1 MEDNVKV
8 FQLQQEQFEDIFKN
22 HLKIETKSKAIE
34 SLFSLRNRA
43 KINYK
48 PYYQRNYVWDERK
61 ASYFIESIILGT
73 EIPPLVLFNSG
84 ETVEVI
90 DGRQR
95 FETVLRF
102 IEDEIKLQGSGM
114 AVLKGLKGLR
124 FSTLPDDI
132 KDIFLDS
139 TLRIIEFEI
148 INEPKLELSL
158 QDKVK
163 KEIFGRYNTGITP
176 LKNFEIDNAIFDRD
190 ELSNVFKSTLK
201 KNNILTQKIKTL
213 FLSERGFKNDPDNKA
228 LIANEMQ
235 FIRDTLV
242 KYRIPVIY
250 YSESTKKVLS
260 EKFYQLI
267 VDTESDYQVV
277 VDKFKFNVEV
287 CWAVHSKLNKAKIN
301 HNRVFMQ
308 CVIWALYVMENE
320 GIDITT
326 LKTEFVQVISQLYT
340 DKPEKF
346 TEEDYAFREQILA
359 RYHATLDALSKLL
372 NKNLDIYRFR
382 SSELK
387 KQISE
392 NIPDKLKLTELES
405 LRLNK
410 PDPQRTSIEDITRIM
425 TRRKFLLR
433 PSYQRGEAIN
443 INKATGIIESI
454 ILGISLPAV
463 FVYKRL
469 DGVSE
474 VIDGQQRILTM
485 LGFIDTA
492 YIDENGENT
501 KTKLANFK
509 LKKPKILT
517 ELDNKSFNEL
527 PKEFQEKILD
537 FELFVVTIDERINPQ
552 FNPIDL
558 FIRLND
564 KPYPIREHSFEMWN
578 SWAPLGFI
586 NSVKEL
592 NSSINE
598 WFYVKSIK
606 KNKYRDRMDNE
617 ELLTTLCYFDY
628 INAGINSSKSI
639 DFFKKETRL
648 NIRAR
653 QKSTVTS
660 FLQKAAND
668 PVICEAAVSS
678 LRNIKS
684 FLKVLKLILI
694 KENVPATEENIYLE
708 QRLNVILNGSKMPRR
723 TRQDMYLIWL
733 AISPINYNMAKEKRE
748 FLRKELAELLIF
760 TKNTPERLN
769 AEEAINTFKAKLI
782 SIHNECK
789 TDKRKLKLTR
799 KQKIEILTK
808 QGNKCAISGVDLFI
822 SDDIH
827 ADHITPISRGGKD
840 VIDNL
845 QLVHSVENLSKGA
858 SS

>member
-1 MEDNVKV
+1 MAGSASD

-34 SLFSLRNRA
+34 SLFSLRNKA
-43 KINYK
+43 KIDYK

-73 EIPPLVLFNSG
+73 EIPPLVFFNSG
-84 ETVEVI
+84 EAVEVI

-102 IEDEIKLQGSGM
+102 IEDDIKLQASGM
-114 AVLKGLKGLR
+114 AVLKGLKGMR

-132 KDIFLDS
+132 KNIFLDS

-148 INEPKLELSL
+148 VNEPKLELSL

-176 LKNFEIDNAIFDRD
+176 LKNFEIDNAVFDRD
-190 ELSNVFKSTLK
+190 ELSNLFKSTLK
-201 KNNILTQKIKTL
+201 KNSTLTQRIKRL
-213 FLSERGFKNDPDNKA
+213 FLSERGFKNDPDKKRLVA
-228 LIANEMQ
+228 AEMQ
-235 FIRDTLV
+235 FIRDMLV

-267 VDTESDYQVV
+267 VDSESDYQLVV
-277 VDKFKFNVEV
+277 SKFKLNVDICWEV
-287 CWAVHSKLNKAKIN
+287 YSKLNQEKII
-301 HNRVFMQ
+301 HNRIFMQ
-308 CVIWALYVMENE
+308 CVVWALYVLENE
-320 GIDITT
+320 EIDITP
-326 LKTEFVQVISQLYT
+326 LRSKFVQFISQLYI
-340 DKPEKF
+340 DSPEKF
-346 TEEDYAFREQILA
+346 IEEDYAFREQIVT
-359 RYHATLDALSKLL
+359 RYYATLEALATFAD
-372 NKNLDIYRFR
+372 KNLDVYKIR

-387 KQISE
+387 EQLSD

-410 PDPQRTSIEDITRIM
+410 PDPQRTSIEDITRVM

-454 ILGISLPAV
+454 LLGISLPAIFV
-463 FVYKRL
+463 FKRL

-485 LGFIDTA
+485 LGFIGST
-492 YIDENGENT
+492 YIDENGVNT
-501 KTKLANFK
+501 KAKLSNFK

-517 ELDNKSFNEL
+517 EFINKSFDEL
-527 PKEFQEKILD
+527 PFEFQSKILD

-578 SWAPLGFI
+578 SWAPISFI
-586 NSVKEL
+586 DNLKSL
-592 NSSINE
+592 NTSINE

-628 INAGINSSKSI
+628 TNTGINSSKSI

-653 QKSTVTS
+653 QKSMVTN

-668 PVICEAAVSS
+668 SVALDEAQSS
-678 LRNIKS
+678 LRNIRS
-684 FLKVLKLILI
+684 FIKVVKLILTN
-694 KENVPATEENIYLE
+694 ENVPSCEENIYLE
-708 QRLNVILNGSKMPRR
+708 QSLNVILNGSKNLKR
-723 TRQDMYLIWL
+723 THQDMYLIWL
-733 AISPINYNMAKEKRE
+733 AISPISYSMAKEKRE
-748 FLRKELAELLIF
+748 FLREALANLINF
-760 TKNTPERLN
+760 TKNTPETLD
-769 AEEAINTFKAKLI
+769 AEQAISAFKKGLI
-782 SIHNECK
+782 DIHSECK
-789 TDKRKLKLTR
+789 VDKRKLKLSR
-799 KQKIEILTK
+799 EQKFDLLVK
-808 QGNKCAISGVDLFI
+808 QGNKCALSGTDLFI
-822 SDDIH
+822 TDDIH
-827 ADHITPISRGGKD
+827 VDHIIPISKGGKD
-840 VIDNL
+840 IIDNL
-845 QLVHSVENLSKGA
+845 QLVHSDENLSKGA
-858 SS
+858 S

>member
-1 MEDNVKV
+1 MAGSVKD
-8 FQLQQEQFEDIFKN
+8 FQLQQKQFEDIFKN

-43 KINYK
+43 KIDYK

-114 AVLKGLKGLR
+114 AILKGLKGLR
-124 FSTLPDDI
+124 FSTLSDDV

-176 LKNFEIDNAIFDRD
+176 LKNFEIDNAVFDRD
-190 ELSNVFKSTLK
+190 ELSNVFKSTLI
-201 KNNILTQKIKTL
+201 KNNSLTQKIKTL
-213 FLSERGFKNDPDNKA
+213 FLSERGFKNDPDKKR

-260 EKFYQLI
+260 DKFYQLI
-267 VDTESDYQVV
+267 VDTESDYQLV
-277 VDKFKFNVEV
+277 VDKFKYNVEI
-287 CWAVHSKLNKAKIN
+287 CWDVYSKLNKANVI

-308 CVIWALYVMENE
+308 CVMWALYVIENE
-320 GIDITT
+320 GVDIAPVRNT
-326 LKTEFVQVISQLYT
+326 FVQVISQLYI
-340 DKPEKF
+340 DAPEKF
-346 TEEDYAFREQILA
+346 TEEDYAFREQILT
-359 RYHATLDALSKLL
+359 RYHKTLDTISDFI
-372 NKNLDIYRFR
+372 NKNLDIYKLR
-382 SSELK
+382 STELK
-387 KQISE
+387 QQLS
-392 NIPDKLKLTELES
+392 NDIPDKLKLTELES

-410 PDPQRTSIEDITRIM
+410 PDPQRTSIEDIIRVM

-454 ILGISLPAV
+454 LLGISLPAI

-485 LGFIDTA
+485 LGFIDTS
-492 YIDENGENT
+492 YIDENGVNT
-501 KTKLANFK
+501 KAKLSNFK
-509 LKKPKILT
+509 LKNPKILT
-517 ELDNKSFNEL
+517 EFTSKSFGEL
-527 PKEFQEKILD
+527 PKDFQEKILD

-578 SWAPLGFI
+578 SWAPLDFI
-586 NSVKEL
+586 DNVKAL

-598 WFYVKSIK
+598 WFYVKSVK

-628 INAGINSSKSI
+628 SNAGINSSKSI

-653 QKSTVTS
+653 QKSSITT

-668 PVICEAAVSS
+668 PVVFEAAISS
-678 LRNIKS
+678 LKNIKS
-684 FLKVLKLILI
+684 FIKVIKLILI
-694 KENVPATEENIYLE
+694 DENVPSTEENIYLE
-708 QRLNVILNGSKMPRR
+708 QSLNLVLNGSKVPRR
-723 TRQDMYLIWL
+723 THQDMYLIWL
-733 AISPINYNMAKEKRE
+733 AISPVNYNMAKKKRG
-748 FLRKELAELLIF
+748 FLRKALAELLIF
-760 TKNTPERLN
+760 TKNTPEILN
-769 AEEAINTFKAKLI
+769 AEEAINTFKAKLN

-789 TDKRKLKLTR
+789 IQKRK
-799 KQKIEILTK
+799 
-808 QGNKCAISGVDLFI
+808 
-822 SDDIH
+822 
-827 ADHITPISRGGKD
+827 
-840 VIDNL
+840 
-845 QLVHSVENLSKGA
+845 
-858 SS
+858 